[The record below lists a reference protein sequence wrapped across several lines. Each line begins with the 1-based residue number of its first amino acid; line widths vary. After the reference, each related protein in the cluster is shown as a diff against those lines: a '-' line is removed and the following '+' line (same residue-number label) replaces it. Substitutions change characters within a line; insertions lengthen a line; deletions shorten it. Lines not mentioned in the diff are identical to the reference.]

1 MGWVK
6 AEAEG
11 IEYLLDSKGSVTGA
25 VRNAQPCNCCT
36 HAQAGVQAHMG
47 VSAGEGRLW
56 SKAARPT
63 LREGPWKPRTTIH
76 LPVVQI
82 PRGVHICL
90 SHVILKATL

>member
-1 MGWVK
+1 MQ
-6 AEAEG
+6 
-11 IEYLLDSKGSVTGA
+11 LLHARSGRGTGS
-25 VRNAQPCNCCT
+25 
-36 HAQAGVQAHMG
+36 MG